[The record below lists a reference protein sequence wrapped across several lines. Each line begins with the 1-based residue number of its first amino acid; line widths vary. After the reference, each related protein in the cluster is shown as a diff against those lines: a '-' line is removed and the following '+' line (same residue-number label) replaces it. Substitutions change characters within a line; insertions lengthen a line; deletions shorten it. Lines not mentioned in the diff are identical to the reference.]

1 MLSYS
6 HDYFL
11 LLLLC
16 IMKLCCCILLLL
28 TNINAQEGHG
38 GSTFCG
44 VAALVLMKKLDE
56 VIDADW
62 RKDLVR
68 WCVHRQIGGMQ
79 GRPNKVEDTCY
90 SYWIGGTLRL
100 LGTDT
105 FALLDHNAL
114 RSFVFTCQ
122 SPMGGFRKSLNA
134 FPDMLH
140 SFYSLSYVNLS
151 GDCFDEPDRVP
162 LKEMNCTLGCC
173 QETASKFNSTTF
185 LP

>member
-1 MLSYS
+1 MFV
-6 HDYFL
+6 DF
-11 LLLLC
+11 
-16 IMKLCCCILLLL
+16 
-28 TNINAQEGHG
+28 QEGHG

-100 LGTDT
+100 LGNDT

-122 SPMGGFRKSLNA
+122 SPMGGFRKSLTA

-151 GDCFDEPDRVP
+151 GDCFEEADRVE

-173 QETASKFNSTTF
+173 QETASKFNATTF